1 MEKGGI
7 VLFEQMQGES
17 NMGSSRIRGHW
28 LIRAWNEDKTIDS
41 SLEVFQQG
49 AKYDFIIFQKAYWL
63 EYAEK
68 FKGIKIL
75 DICDPDWLA
84 GSCVKRMTDCVDG
97 VTTSSQV
104 LADSLKE
111 IVDKPIKFIPD
122 RQDLEFHPFMK
133 KHEGRAKWV
142 CWFGY
147 SHNAEELY
155 QVTSSLKK
163 LNLKLKVISNCRPP
177 SKYADENVQYDWKNP
192 DFDFNKEVTKCD
204 IVIMPA
210 HITALGKYKS
220 LNKTYT
226 SWALGMPVANSKDDL
241 ERFLDAGERN
251 KEAEKRIKE
260 VREKFDIRL
269 SVKEFSNFIKQL
281 KEKKK

>member
-68 FKGIKIL
+68 FEGIKIL

-111 IVDKPIKFIPD
+111 IIDSLRYMFDGWRLLTEKMRRSLINRISQFWY
-122 RQDLEFHPFMK
+122 LE
-133 KHEGRAKWV
+133 
-142 CWFGY
+142 
-147 SHNAEELY
+147 
-155 QVTSSLKK
+155 Q
-163 LNLKLKVISNCRPP
+163 
-177 SKYADENVQYDWKNP
+177 
-192 DFDFNKEVTKCD
+192 
-204 IVIMPA
+204 
-210 HITALGKYKS
+210 
-220 LNKTYT
+220 
-226 SWALGMPVANSKDDL
+226 
-241 ERFLDAGERN
+241 
-251 KEAEKRIKE
+251 EK
-260 VREKFDIRL
+260 
-269 SVKEFSNFIKQL
+269 VKENMKTRKYIN
-281 KEKKK
+281 